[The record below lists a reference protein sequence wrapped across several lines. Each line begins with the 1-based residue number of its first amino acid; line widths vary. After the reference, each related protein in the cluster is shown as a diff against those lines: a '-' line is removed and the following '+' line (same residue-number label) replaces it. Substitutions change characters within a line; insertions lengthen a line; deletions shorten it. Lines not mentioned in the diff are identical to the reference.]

1 MVFMVHLRVT
11 IIGLLLA
18 CMAAIAPAQA
28 ELVNADWLAPGDR
41 LLTRDTETGL
51 EWLTVRQTYRRSKAE
66 VSQLFGIDQ
75 EFEGFRFA
83 TLDEYQTLLKN
94 AGIPLTFDKA
104 GPADNFFAGQMENA
118 KAALTLMDLMGY
130 AAFLFRNGAP
140 DDDHRRLHGIL
151 EDGFSPIL
159 ETFRPVDF
167 SAGAP
172 GGGLRARLSAA
183 VLEDHRIGSD
193 VGMFL
198 VKEAIVSSIPEPST
212 RVLLAM
218 GQTVGAGHNADS
230 AAYSPCGTT
239 PPI

>member
-1 MVFMVHLRVT
+1 MAHLRVT

-28 ELVNADWLAPGDR
+28 ELINADWLVPGDK

-51 EWLTVRQTYRRSKAE
+51 EWLNVEQTYRRSKAE
-66 VSQLFGIDQ
+66 VDRLFGIDQ

-104 GPADNFFAGQMENA
+104 GPADNFFAGQMQNA
-118 KAALTLMDLMGY
+118 KPALTLMDLMGY

-140 DDDHRRLHGIL
+140 DDDHRRLHGVL

-167 SAGAP
+167 AAGAT

-183 VLEDHRIGSD
+183 LLEDHRVGSD

-198 VKEAIVSSIPEPST
+198 VKEAIVSSLPKPASLP
-212 RVLLAM
+212 VLALGL
-218 GQTVGAGHNADS
+218 GQTVGDGHNADS